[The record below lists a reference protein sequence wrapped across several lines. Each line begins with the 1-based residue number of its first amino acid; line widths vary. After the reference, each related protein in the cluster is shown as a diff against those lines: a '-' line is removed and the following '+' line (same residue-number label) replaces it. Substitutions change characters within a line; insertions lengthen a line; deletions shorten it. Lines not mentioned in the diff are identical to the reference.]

1 MKKNMYEKWRD
12 KLLPA
17 PFQEQIDSS
26 ASFESDEKARIF
38 KAGFMTHVYIR
49 EIRKAEGL
57 EDEE

>member
-12 KLLPA
+12 KELPA

-26 ASFESDEKARIF
+26 ASYESDEKARIF
-38 KAGFMTHVYIR
+38 KAGFMTHARIR
-49 EIRKAEGL
+49 EIRKAQGL